1 MLSTHM
7 FTWLCAHLYKDVHVY
22 GGLKLIL
29 GAVLDHSPSYR
40 LRQSLTQ
47 TRRLQT
53 RLVSQL
59 IPGAHF
65 CSSTA
70 WDYRQVS
77 MHACQLYGC

>member
-1 MLSTHM
+1 M

-22 GGLKLIL
+22 GGLKLTL

-53 RLVSQL
+53 RLVSRL

-65 CSSTA
+65 CPSTA
-70 WDYRQVS
+70 WDYRQAS
-77 MHACQLYGC
+77 MHACQLHGC